1 MLTLPAS
8 ANKFPS
14 RPTKWDLQAL
24 AAARFW
30 PAGRSEEN
38 AMNRRHFLG
47 LAAAAAALPL
57 RPRSV
62 RALDY
67 PARPVHVI
75 VGQAAGSSSDITARL
90 IAQSLSE
97 HLGQQF
103 IVDVRPGA
111 TGNIATEAVVRS
123 APDGYTLLLINS
135 QNTINAALYTKLN
148 FDFGRDITPIALVDR
163 VPLVME
169 VNPSFP
175 AKTVP
180 AFIAYAK
187 AHPGQINMA
196 SAGIGGPQHVA
207 GELFKYMAG
216 VNLVHVP
223 YRGSTP
229 ALVDLMAGQVQVMF
243 DVTPSS
249 LPHIRAGK
257 LRPLA
262 VTTPQ
267 RMDILPDVPAM
278 AEFLPGYEAF
288 GWIGFG
294 APKNTPKTIIDTL
307 NKEVSAAIADPQI
320 KARLRDLGGDVV
332 TPNTPAGVSKFIAA
346 DTAKWVKVVKFA
358 NIKVD

>member
-1 MLTLPAS
+1 VSFLRRDFL
-8 ANKFPS
+8 
-14 RPTKWDLQAL
+14 RL
-24 AAARFW
+24 AA
-30 PAGRSEEN
+30 G
-38 AMNRRHFLG
+38 
-47 LAAAAAALPL
+47 AAALPFSAQL
-57 RPRSV
+57 A
-62 RALDY
+62 RAEAY
-67 PARPVHVI
+67 PSRPVHVL
-75 VGQAAGSSSDITARL
+75 VGQAAGSSTDITGRL
-90 IAQSLSE
+90 IAQFLSQK
-97 HLGQQF
+97 LGQTF
-103 IVDVRPGA
+103 VVDVRPGA

-123 APDGYTLLLINS
+123 APDGYTLLVTNS
-135 QNTINAALYTKLN
+135 QNTINAALYTELN
-148 FDFGRDITPIALVDR
+148 FDFVRDIVPIALVDR

-180 AFIAYAK
+180 EFIAYAK
-187 AHPGQINMA
+187 ANPGKINMA

-207 GELFKYMAG
+207 GELFKFMAG

-249 LPHIRAGK
+249 LPHIRSGK

-262 VTTPQ
+262 VTTPE
-267 RMDILPDVPAM
+267 RMDVLPNVPAM

-294 APKNTPKTIIDTL
+294 APKGTPDAIIELL
-307 NKEVSAAIADPQI
+307 NKQVNAAVADREI
-320 KARLRDLGGDVV
+320 KGRLLDLG
-332 TPNTPAGVSKFIAA
+332 TQIMPPSTPADVAKFIAA
-346 DTAKWVKVVKFA
+346 DTEKWIKVVKFA